1 LQLEA
6 SSLQLKKNYMTEEIK
21 NDLTN
26 IGSTKRD
33 LLKNKFS
40 YLLILNLILLIG
52 LAILYFLYFKQS
64 KNKSTGETISQ
75 ITGIKKPSKIVYI
88 NTDTILNNYELA
100 KDLKKDFENER
111 NKLDAELNAKK
122 SSFENEAASF
132 QKKIQTNSIKT
143 EEAQITEKK
152 LQEKQSQLYELNET
166 YNKRL
171 GEEQMQMNITIND
184 SIIHFLNRYYKN
196 KYDYILGYTPGS
208 TVLYANGNYEITAEV
223 VKAINLEYQQKRS
236 SK

>member
-1 LQLEA
+1 
-6 SSLQLKKNYMTEEIK
+6 MTEEIK
-21 NDLTN
+21 TEPEKIESSKKDLF
-26 IGSTKRD
+26 
-33 LLKNKFS
+33 KNKFS

-52 LAILYFLYFKQS
+52 LAILYFLHFKH
-64 KNKSTGETISQ
+64 NCKSTNETISQ
-75 ITGIKKPSKIVYI
+75 ITGVKKPSSIVYI

-100 KDLKKDFENER
+100 KDLKKDFVNER
-111 NKLDAELNAKK
+111 DKLDGDLNAKK
-122 SSFENEAASF
+122 SSFENEAATF
-132 QKKIQTNSIKT
+132 QKKIQANAIKA

-171 GEEQMQMNITIND
+171 SEKQMLMNITIND
-184 SIIHFLNRYYKN
+184 SIIHFLNRYYKD

-208 TVLYANGNYEITAEV
+208 TVLYANGKYEITSEV
-223 VKAINLEYQQKRS
+223 VKAINIEYQQKRS